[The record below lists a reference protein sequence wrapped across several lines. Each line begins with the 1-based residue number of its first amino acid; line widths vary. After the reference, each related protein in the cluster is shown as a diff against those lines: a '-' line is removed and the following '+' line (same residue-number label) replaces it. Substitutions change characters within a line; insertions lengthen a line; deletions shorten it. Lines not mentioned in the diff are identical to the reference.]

1 MNLETACRA
10 SLQHLQEGRCLR
22 LISGERRQL
31 IVPTATAGEGA
42 LSQILNHCST
52 LEVVADSLARLK
64 PVPANIACEASVV
77 GLKRAFALLAAGEM
91 PSGPDLI
98 PLRLVDGRELLKN
111 DSSEARQL
119 ELLSRLDLGPSFV
132 LSGVERS
139 EAEDVLSVSAEE
151 VRRWRVFNPHLIA
164 LTGVTRVTLQQGD
177 FDLHSFYSEID
188 RRYHWAFVAIGP
200 KKDEAAPA
208 LVRVESE
215 CLTGHVFGSLL
226 CDCGDQLAQGLAAV
240 AAAGYGAL
248 VYLRQEGR
256 GIGLKAKLE
265 AYYLQQVH
273 GMDTVDANL
282 AVGMPEDARD
292 YLIGAQILELLGM
305 RRIQLLSNNPA
316 KIEGLEDYG
325 IEIVGRTPH
334 VIPPSDLNRR
344 YLEVKRDR
352 MGHQF

>member
-52 LEVVADSLARLK
+52 LEVVADSLAWLK

-132 LSGVERS
+132 LSGVERG
-139 EAEDVLSVSAEE
+139 EAEDVLSISAEE

-200 KKDEAAPA
+200 VKDTAAPA
-208 LVRVESE
+208 LVRIESE

-226 CDCGDQLAQGLAAV
+226 CDCGDQLAQGLSAV

-273 GMDTVDANL
+273 GMDTVDANI

>member
-52 LEVVADSLARLK
+52 LEVVADALAWAK
-64 PVPANIACEASVV
+64 SVPANISCEASVA
-77 GLKRAFALLAAGEM
+77 GLKRAFGLLAAGEM
-91 PSGPDLI
+91 PNGPDLI
-98 PLRLVDGRELLKN
+98 PLRLVDGRDLLKN

-139 EAEDVLSVSAEE
+139 EAKNVLSVTADE

-200 KKDEAAPA
+200 VKDAEAAA
-208 LVRVESE
+208 LVRIESE

-226 CDCGDQLAQGLAAV
+226 CDCGDQLAQGLSAV
-240 AAAGYGAL
+240 AASGFGAL

-325 IEIVGRTPH
+325 IEIAGRTPH